1 MSSRSYGQ
9 YCAIAKSLDVMG
21 DRWTLLIVR
30 ELLDGPRR
38 YGDLLSRLA
47 PIATDML
54 AGRLRHM
61 EAHGLVRKRELP
73 QPVSATVYELT
84 DDGQALEGV
93 IDAIA
98 RWGRPLLESRGP
110 SEVVRPEWLVRAVR
124 AYVRDDRGGPPTT
137 IQLVTPEGRATVV
150 ISPHA
155 VDVVDD
161 DVRPDVILTGSAEAL
176 AVAMDPRRITELVES
191 GVLTID
197 GEPRAV
203 RRAGRLFA
211 VPRVSSRAP
220 HPAAR
225 GAEPVGE
232 RRGS

>member
-1 MSSRSYGQ
+1 MPSRSYGQ

-38 YGDLLSRLA
+38 YGDLLSRLT

-73 QPVSATVYELT
+73 QPVSVTVYELT
-84 DDGQALEGV
+84 DDGQALEDV

-124 AYVRDDRGGPPTT
+124 AYVRADRGGPPTT
-137 IQLVTPEGRATVV
+137 IQLVTPEGRVTVV
-150 ISPHA
+150 ISPDA

-161 DVRPDVILTGSAEAL
+161 DVRPDVTLTGSAESL
-176 AVAMDPRRITELVES
+176 AAAMDPRRITELVES
-191 GVLTID
+191 GVLTVD
-197 GEPRAV
+197 GTPRAV
-203 RRAGRLFA
+203 RRAGGLFA
-211 VPRVSSRAP
+211 VPR
-220 HPAAR
+220 
-225 GAEPVGE
+225 
-232 RRGS
+232 GS